1 MRLLLFALFAAASLA
16 ACNNNKGKIAIKDEK
31 GNTTGTIDVSSL
43 DKIAK
48 TAEQNND
55 KVEELKKL
63 TPLSLDQL
71 KALMPA
77 EFMGMK
83 RSSFNAN
90 SMMGAAACDARYKSE
105 DGKELK
111 LSIFDCAGEAGAGI
125 YSMRYWT
132 LWNFQQEDDNGYQK
146 TVDFN
151 GGKAIEKYSKYNDEY
166 GLTYMSGDRFLVNV
180 EGEKTGLDMVKQA
193 ANSLSLKAN

>member
-1 MRLLLFALFAAASLA
+1 
-16 ACNNNKGKIAIKDEK
+16 
-31 GNTTGTIDVSSL
+31 
-43 DKIAK
+43 
-48 TAEQNND
+48 
-55 KVEELKKL
+55 
-63 TPLSLDQL
+63 
-71 KALMPA
+71 
-77 EFMGMK
+77 
-83 RSSFNAN
+83 
-90 SMMGAAACDARYKSE
+90 MGAATCNATYKSE

-151 GGKAIEKYSKYNDEY
+151 GGKAIEKYTKYNEEY

-180 EGEKTGLDMVKQA
+180 EGEKTGLEAVKQA
-193 ANSLSLKAN
+193 AGSLNIKAN